1 MVDCKRKKIWDQQ
14 WKNRKPKEWHSLMH
28 QRHRE
33 VLLGPDEDI
42 EQLISCHFGS
52 DPHPLSGGIPSSPVP
67 AQLSIAVAT
76 QNRIICVAKGIF
88 SKVTRTIDYR
98 NVKTISHH
106 FAPTTGEQVMASLV
120 TGNFN
125 SLMHS
130 LGPLTGRCRIEEYGV
145 GKFSRKTVLV
155 NIMPRETAEPF
166 VEYVQ
171 SRVREM

>member
-1 MVDCKRKKIWDQQ
+1 MVDRNRKKIWDQQ

-28 QRHRE
+28 QRLRE
-33 VLLGPDEDI
+33 VLFGLLGPDEDI

-52 DPHPLSGGIPSSPVP
+52 DPHPLSGGIPSSPVS
-67 AQLSIAVAT
+67 AQLGIAVAT

-88 SKVTRTIDYR
+88 SKVTRTIDYS

-130 LGPLTGRCRIEEYGV
+130 LV
-145 GKFSRKTVLV
+145 VS
-155 NIMPRETAEPF
+155 
-166 VEYVQ
+166 Q
-171 SRVREM
+171 S